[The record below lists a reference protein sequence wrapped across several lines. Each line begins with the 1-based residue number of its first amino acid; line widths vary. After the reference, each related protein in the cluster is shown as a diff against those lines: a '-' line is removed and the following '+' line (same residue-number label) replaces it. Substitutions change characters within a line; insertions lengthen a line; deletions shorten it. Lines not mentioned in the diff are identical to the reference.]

1 MNLVPLPVAEVEGGR
16 GLEDGR
22 DRAPAVVDGERDGAV
37 NHLEDQVVAT
47 ALKTETYLLLRDNV
61 SRQLG
66 SKSFR
71 GILR

>member
-1 MNLVPLPVAEVEGGR
+1 MNLVPLPVAEVEGWR

-47 ALKTETYLLLRDNV
+47 ALKTKT
-61 SRQLG
+61 
-66 SKSFR
+66 
-71 GILR
+71 